1 MKSKIILCTGGSR
14 SGKSQFA
21 ERYTLAQKGQKLYI
35 ATAQIYDD
43 EMVERVARH
52 QARRGSQWLNLEI
65 PLNIAAQWEDVA
77 AKADVILIDC
87 LTMFVTNYLMKFPEL
102 EQAEVREKLRSVV
115 LSEVENL
122 LEKIKDSHDK
132 KVVFV
137 TNELGLGIVPADTM
151 TRVFRDIAGEVN
163 QIVAAAADEV
173 YLSISGITI
182 EMKSKE
188 AKFNG

>member
-43 EMVERVARH
+43 EMMERVARH

-102 EQAEVREKLRSVV
+102 EQAEVREKLRSIV

-182 EMKSKE
+182 EIKSKE

>member
-182 EMKSKE
+182 EIKSKE

>member
-102 EQAEVREKLRSVV
+102 EQAEVREKLRRVV

-182 EMKSKE
+182 EIKSKE

>member
-132 KVVFV
+132 KVIFV

-182 EMKSKE
+182 EIKSKE

>member
-21 ERYTLAQKGQKLYI
+21 ERYTLARKGQKLYI

-137 TNELGLGIVPADTM
+137 TNELGLGIVPADIM

-182 EMKSKE
+182 EIKSKE